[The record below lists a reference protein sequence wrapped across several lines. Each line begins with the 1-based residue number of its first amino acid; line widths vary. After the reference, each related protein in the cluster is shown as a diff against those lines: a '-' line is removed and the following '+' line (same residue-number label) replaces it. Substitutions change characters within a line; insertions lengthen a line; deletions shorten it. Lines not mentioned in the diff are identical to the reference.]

1 MTMLR
6 NLWANQRAASAA
18 EFAIVLPLFLLLL
31 FGTIDAA
38 RFVWEYNRAEKATQV
53 GARLAT
59 VTDPLSEGLIEE
71 DYAGQTVDGDT
82 IGAGDLIPAGA
93 LGTIICTDTGCTCD
107 ATPCPSD
114 LGTFDTDTFNDVIV
128 ARMKEIYPAI
138 EAENVEVR
146 YSGSGFGYAGSATG
160 GGGGGGGGGGAAE
173 TMEISPLITVRLK
186 DLQFRPIT
194 ALLLAQ
200 MTMPS
205 FSTTLT
211 AEDTSG
217 QFSN

>member
-1 MTMLR
+1 MTMVQR
-6 NLWANQRAASAA
+6 LWTDQRAASAA

-53 GARLAT
+53 GARQAT
-59 VTDPLSEGLIEE
+59 VTDPLSSGLIEE

-82 IGAGDLIPAGA
+82 IAAGDLIPAGA
-93 LGTIICTDTGCTCD
+93 LGTVLCDDSGCSCET
-107 ATPCPSD
+107 APCPSD
-114 LGTFDTDTFNDVIV
+114 LGTFDSDAFNDVLV

-138 EAENVEVR
+138 EAENVVVR
-146 YSGSGFGYAGSATG
+146 YSGSGFGYAGSA
-160 GGGGGGGGGGAAE
+160 GGGGGGATE
-173 TMEISPLITVRLK
+173 TMEISPLITVTLTG
-186 DLQFRPIT
+186 LQFRPIT

-200 MTMPS
+200 MNMPN